1 MTKFLPSKQVSIEL
15 FLIQYKNTSSIEE
28 LVLDRFLGSIRYIFD
43 LSISEEELTEVFNSN
58 LVQKILLFK
67 NIWMETANKHPMINV
82 KYIHACKGDKTRTIG
97 PKSINQAYMNKI
109 NRINS
114 DVYEYGG
121 ENYSVSYEIID
132 SHWLLEANRKEKKY
146 SLNLKLNENPIAIDF
161 KEEKQ
166 RGYITSVNLYDY
178 FKFISNED
186 GSLRKYLFESNIRDY
201 QNGTAVNDGM
211 TQTVATDN
219 DLDFWWLNNGV
230 TIIAENGILVR

>member
-1 MTKFLPSKQVSIEL
+1 
-15 FLIQYKNTSSIEE
+15 
-28 LVLDRFLGSIRYIFD
+28 
-43 LSISEEELTEVFNSN
+43 
-58 LVQKILLFK
+58 
-67 NIWMETANKHPMINV
+67 MINV

-230 TIIAENGILVR
+230 TIIAENGSLSGKTLHLDNIQIVNGLQTSQTIYKVLKEKGDSKDEKRSLMLKIIITEDPKTMDADYKSYQFSEPSSNFIFKGH